1 MNKRTSKRE
10 EAQEGR
16 ELENRCWEYLK
27 PLLGELH
34 RKVDRRLVKTL
45 LDLVFVIL
53 IHRNRNSGLLLSEL
67 GDHLLGG
74 ERGPAGVKRIANL
87 IHSVKWKSRLI
98 VNYLWKRADEKVKEL
113 RRRRRESMRSGM
125 KASCRRARACRRT
138 GCVRFV
144 PQKQPV

>member
-1 MNKRTSKRE
+1 MNKSTGKGE
-10 EAQEGR
+10 KAQEGWAV
-16 ELENRCWEYLK
+16 ENRCWEYLK
-27 PLLGELH
+27 PLLEEFH
-34 RKVDRRLVKTL
+34 WRVDRRLVKTM

-113 RRRRRESMRSGM
+113 RETQAG
-125 KASCRRARACRRT
+125 
-138 GCVRFV
+138 V
-144 PQKQPV
+144 